1 MAYHATQHIR
11 PELPLDVGE
20 TVGSTVRVR
29 RVYHEL
35 AASGP
40 RTFKSTDTVA
50 ARVVEFQSPGTYV
63 LRYLEHAQ
71 VPVRAAQVRSPET
84 MAHFHNELHS
94 LDCECGACGPIT
106 SAAA

>member
-1 MAYHATQHIR
+1 MEYHATQHIR
-11 PELPLDVGE
+11 PELPLDIGE

-35 AASGP
+35 AASGH
-40 RTFKSTDTVA
+40 RTFKSTDTVV

-94 LDCECGACGPIT
+94 LDCTCEACGPIG